1 MKKKIVFVGFSLL
14 VFLFPTVAEPLQVL
28 PYPELEKQ
36 IVPYVQ
42 LDLMLDAGM
51 HLDETTRLQMA
62 SYSKELDIFYKELLY
77 DRYRQKPGVT
87 ALINLFSGG
96 VGSLIDGHYVSGAV
110 LQVGMLSVYSYIGV
124 SLLGS
129 SDDKFAT
136 EFAVANSAAVVLG
149 LAGVTLPFIES
160 HFYNKKIKMSLNL

>member
-1 MKKKIVFVGFSLL
+1 MNKKLFFSVTIFCLL
-14 VFLFPTVAEPLQVL
+14 LFPIVGETLQVL
-28 PYPELEKQ
+28 PYAELEKQ

-96 VGSLIDGHYVSGAV
+96 VGSLIDGHYVSGTV
-110 LQVGMLSVYSYIGV
+110 LQVGMVGVYSYIGV
-124 SLLGS
+124 FLLGS

-136 EFAVANSAAVVLG
+136 EFAIANSAAVALS

-160 HFYNKKIKMSLNL
+160 HFHNNKLKMSLNL